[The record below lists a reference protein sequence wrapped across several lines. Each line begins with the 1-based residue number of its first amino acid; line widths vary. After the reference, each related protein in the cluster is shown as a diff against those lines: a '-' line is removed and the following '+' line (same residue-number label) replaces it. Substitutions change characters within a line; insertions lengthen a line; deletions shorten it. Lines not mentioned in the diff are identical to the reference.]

1 MKTIA
6 LLSLA
11 LLCSTVAF
19 AQQPP
24 IAPRPPEPAMLPP
37 LPPNELL
44 SRPVRGGAKLD
55 PAAPEKEPANY
66 IVTVKWSDTKAG
78 TNFLQVLTTPGS
90 FNLDAMQATVR
101 VGNNNVPTTVSFKG
115 TLTEINADKVNVQV
129 FLGRTVPYVT
139 GTYNGPSGANSS
151 YQQMRVGL
159 DSHFVVTLGK
169 PAVIQSDESGSV
181 TLSVKRQEN

>member
-1 MKTIA
+1 MKTTA

-11 LLCSTVAF
+11 LLCSTLAF

-24 IAPRPPEPAMLPP
+24 APIPPRPPEPVMMP
-37 LPPNELL
+37 
-44 SRPVRGGAKLD
+44 SRPIHS
-55 PAAPEKEPANY
+55 APEPVAPGKDPVNY

-90 FNLDAMQATVR
+90 FNLETIQASVR
-101 VGNNNVPTTVSFKG
+101 VGNNDVPTTVSFKG

-139 GTYNGPSGANSS
+139 STYSSPAGPNSS

-159 DSHFVVTLGK
+159 DSRFVVTLGK
-169 PAVIQSDESGSV
+169 PVVIQSDQSGEV

>member
-1 MKTIA
+1 MKTTA

-11 LLCSTVAF
+11 LLCSTIAF

-24 IAPRPPEPAMLPP
+24 IAPRPPEPPMLPP
-37 LPPNELL
+37 LPN
-44 SRPVRGGAKLD
+44 RPLRA
-55 PAAPEKEPANY
+55 PEPPHAAPEKEPVNY
-66 IVTVKWSDTKAG
+66 VVTVKWSDVKAG

-101 VGNNNVPTTVSFKG
+101 VGNNDVPTTVSFKG
-115 TLTEINADKVNVQV
+115 TLTEINTDKVNVQV

-139 GTYNGPSGANSS
+139 GTYTGGASGATSSS

-169 PAVIQSDESGSV
+169 AVVIQSDQNGEV